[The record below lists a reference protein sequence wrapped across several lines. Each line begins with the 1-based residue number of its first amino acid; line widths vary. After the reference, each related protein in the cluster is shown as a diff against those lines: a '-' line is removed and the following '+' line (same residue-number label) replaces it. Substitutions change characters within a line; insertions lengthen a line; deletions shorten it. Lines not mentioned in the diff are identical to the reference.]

1 MSLII
6 GSNEKA
12 IKTISEEVVEFF
24 NLAMKEFGCSLDLV
38 KFVENQKYYL
48 ISRLRA

>member
-12 IKTISEEVVEFF
+12 IKTIAEEVVEFF

-38 KFVENQKYYL
+38 KFVETQKY
-48 ISRLRA
+48 